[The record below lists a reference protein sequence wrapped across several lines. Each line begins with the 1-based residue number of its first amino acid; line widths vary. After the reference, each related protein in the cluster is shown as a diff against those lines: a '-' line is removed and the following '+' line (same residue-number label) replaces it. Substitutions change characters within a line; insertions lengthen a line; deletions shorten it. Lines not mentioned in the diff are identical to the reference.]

1 MPGLVTGSRL
11 GTAAAQANYDTAVTN
26 FVEVSV
32 NFPGYISTEMNDQGE
47 QKGRLMADTRSGVV
61 RW

>member
-1 MPGLVTGSRL
+1 M
-11 GTAAAQANYDTAVTN
+11 TN